1 MTKRVFK
8 FFRSLIKFIL
18 PLIFKI
24 LIKLKSNRRVI
35 NYLNEQSYK
44 SNDKYNFSKLI
55 SNLLKEEKIVALDV
69 GAQGGFNSDQFFS
82 LNYNSFFEDI
92 LVEPIKSEIDK
103 MEKKKIK
110 INKGLWSRN
119 EKKNYTCLKT
129 DWEAR
134 RCINLVKKILIFI
147 TLSIKNM

>member
-103 MEKKKIK
+103 MEKKK
-110 INKGLWSRN
+110 N
-119 EKKNYTCLKT
+119 
-129 DWEAR
+129 
-134 RCINLVKKILIFI
+134 
-147 TLSIKNM
+147 